1 MSDQNTSLVEQ
12 FISAFNM
19 GDIDRIDALCT
30 PTYVYHG
37 PGIELNGLEAAKG
50 HMQMYKSAF
59 SDASLEIVELFAT
72 GDRVVGRWRAT
83 GTNDGSLGS
92 IAPTGKQVTLA
103 GISIFRVEN
112 GRLAEEW
119 ELFEELQMLQQLG
132 AIPSEAEAEA
142 VEV

>member
-1 MSDQNTSLVEQ
+1 MSDHNTSLVEQ
-12 FISAFNM
+12 FIAAFNL
-19 GDIDRIDALCT
+19 GDLERIDSLCT
-30 PTYVYHG
+30 AGYTYHG
-37 PGIELNGLEAAKG
+37 PGIELNGIDAAKG

-59 SDASLEIVELFAT
+59 SDAKLEIVDLFAA
-72 GDRVVGRWRAT
+72 GDRVVGRWQAT
-83 GTNDGSLGS
+83 GTNDGSLGPLP
-92 IAPTGKQVTLA
+92 PTAKHVTLA

-132 AIPSEAEAEA
+132 AVPSETEA